1 MASSVS
7 EENLSTMASQ
17 SNFGDDN
24 RSQLG
29 SQAEES
35 ATPMTAVAEDEQVEQ
50 QNGDDEHDES
60 QNENGHHDEN
70 GLDHQ
75 QDDYQEG
82 DDEIEQQRIDD
93 EHKQFVDN
101 QSELFRD
108 IYSKLNSEI
117 DPHLCLKL
125 EELITKGFVNNLKM
139 N

>member
-1 MASSVS
+1 MAASVS

-29 SQAEES
+29 SQVEE
-35 ATPMTAVAEDEQVEQ
+35 AAPMTAVAEDEQIEQ
-50 QNGDDEHDES
+50 QNGDDEPYDES
-60 QNENGHHDEN
+60 HNENGHHDN
-70 GLDHQ
+70 GLDQ

-108 IYSKLNSEI
+108 IYSKFNSDI
-117 DPHLCLKL
+117 NPHLCLKL
-125 EELITKGFVNNLKM
+125 EELITKGFLN
-139 N
+139 